1 MALHD
6 ASVLIIAVLGVL
18 TQDVVH
24 GDQRAAHAMFDKS
37 SYSGNGETKYFWRSE
52 AQTALQDS
60 LKNQPVVGVAK
71 NVIIFLGDG
80 MGVSTV
86 TGGRIL
92 KGQLENKT
100 GEETVL
106 SWEKFPNVA
115 LSKTYN
121 QDHQTPDSAGT
132 ATAYLCGVK
141 TNMGTIGV
149 DAQIV
154 RGHCDTTQAAK
165 ITSILDWSL
174 AEGKSVGV
182 VTTTRVTHA
191 TPAGTYANT
200 AERNWEGDSD
210 MTHVTG
216 GCKDIALQLIE
227 ENPDIQ
233 VIMGGGRRF
242 FLPADATDPERGSN
256 TAHGRLDGRNLID
269 EWMNDK
275 KRRHKSYR
283 YVWNETDFNT
293 VDPAQTDFL
302 LGLFESS
309 HMQYDIDRN
318 DPHYEK
324 AGEPHIKDMTEKAIQ
339 ILSKNPKGYFL
350 LVEGGK
356 IDLAHHGSRPV
367 RSLHDVVAMDL
378 AVDKAASI
386 TNNQDTLIVVTAD
399 HSHTFVISGYPQRGN
414 GIFDLMS
421 SRPGY
426 ISLAKDH
433 NPYTTLLYGNGPG
446 AHSTR
451 ADLRNVDT
459 TSKHYTYQSAVP
471 LSAETHGGEDVAIFA
486 RGPMAHLFH
495 GVREQNYIPHV
506 MAYASCVG
514 DYNAHSHCAASATHH
529 STATSNIFG

>member
-92 KGQLENKT
+92 KGQLQNKT

-233 VIMGGGRRF
+233 
-242 FLPADATDPERGSN
+242 
-256 TAHGRLDGRNLID
+256 
-269 EWMNDK
+269 
-275 KRRHKSYR
+275 
-283 YVWNETDFNT
+283 
-293 VDPAQTDFL
+293 
-302 LGLFESS
+302 
-309 HMQYDIDRN
+309 
-318 DPHYEK
+318 
-324 AGEPHIKDMTEKAIQ
+324 
-339 ILSKNPKGYFL
+339 
-350 LVEGGK
+350 
-356 IDLAHHGSRPV
+356 
-367 RSLHDVVAMDL
+367 
-378 AVDKAASI
+378 
-386 TNNQDTLIVVTAD
+386 
-399 HSHTFVISGYPQRGN
+399 FVISGYPQRGN

-486 RGPMAHLFH
+486 RGPMAHLLH

>member
-1 MALHD
+1 MLLLA
-6 ASVLIIAVLGVL
+6 VVGLICLV
-18 TQDVVH
+18 QDVV
-24 GDQRAAHAMFDKS
+24 GGGQRAAHTMFDKAK
-37 SYSGNGETKYFWRSE
+37 YSGNGETRYFWRNE
-52 AQTALQDS
+52 AQNTLQNS
-60 LKNQPVVGVAK
+60 LKNQPIVGVAK
-71 NVIIFLGDG
+71 NVIMFLGDG

-86 TGGRIL
+86 TAGRIL
-92 KGQLENKT
+92 KGQLQNKT

-106 SWEKFPNVA
+106 SWERFPNVA

-141 TNMGTIGV
+141 SNMGTIGV

-174 AEGKSVGV
+174 AQGKSVGV

-191 TPAGTYANT
+191 TPAGTYANV
-200 AERNWEGDSD
+200 ADRNWEGDAE

-216 GCKDIALQLIE
+216 GCKDIARQLVE
-227 ENPDIQ
+227 DNPDIQ

-242 FLPADATDPERGSN
+242 FLPADATDPERGAN
-256 TAHGRLDGRNLID
+256 TAHGRKDGKNLIED
-269 EWMNDK
+269 WMNDK
-275 KRRHKSYR
+275 KRRHKTFR
-283 YVWNETDFNT
+283 YVWNETDFNS

-309 HMQYDIDRN
+309 HMNFEIDRT

-356 IDLAHHGSRPV
+356 IDLAHHGSEPV

-378 AVDKAASI
+378 AVEKANSI
-386 TNNQDTLIVVTAD
+386 TNEKDTLIVVTAD
-399 HSHTFVISGYPQRGN
+399 HSHTFVISGYPVRGN

-426 ISLAKDH
+426 ISLARDH

-446 AHSTR
+446 AHSHR
-451 ADLRNVDT
+451 PDLRHVDT
-459 TSKHYTYQSAVP
+459 TSKHYVYQSAIP
-471 LSAETHGGEDVAIFA
+471 LSTETHGGEDVAIFA
-486 RGPMAHLFH
+486 RGPMAHLLL

-514 DYNAHSHCAASATHH
+514 DYHATSQCAASAGQH

>member
-1 MALHD
+1 MFLQKLT
-6 ASVLIIAVLGVL
+6 VLLCL
-18 TQDVVH
+18 THHVV
-24 GDQRAAHAMFDKS
+24 RAPHVMYDKTK
-37 SYSGNGETKYFWRSE
+37 YSGNGETRYFWRTE
-52 AQTALQDS
+52 AQHTMQES
-60 LKNQPVVGVAK
+60 LKNQPIVGTAK
-71 NVIIFLGDG
+71 NVIMFLGDG

-86 TGGRIL
+86 TGARIL
-92 KGQLENKT
+92 KGQLQNKT

-106 SWEKFPNVA
+106 AWEKFPNVA

-132 ATAYLCGVK
+132 ATAYLSGVK

-174 AEGKSVGV
+174 AEGKSVGF

-200 AERNWEGDSD
+200 ADRNWEGDSS

-216 GCKDIALQLIE
+216 GCKDIALQLVE
-227 ENPDIQ
+227 DNPNIQ

-242 FLPADATDPERGSN
+242 FLPADVMDPERGAN
-256 TAHGRLDGRNLID
+256 TAHGRKDGKNLIE

-275 KRRHKSYR
+275 KRRHRTFK
-283 YVWNETDFNT
+283 YVWNETDFNN
-293 VDPAQTDFL
+293 VDPTNTDFL

-309 HMQYDIDRN
+309 HMNYEVDRM
-318 DPHYEK
+318 DPHYET

-339 ILSKNPKGYFL
+339 ILSKNSKGFFL

-356 IDLAHHGSRPV
+356 VDLAHHGSEAV
-367 RSLHDVVAMDL
+367 KSLNDVVAMEE
-378 AVDKAASI
+378 AVEKAVSV
-386 TNNQDTLIVVTAD
+386 TNEQDTLIVVTAD
-399 HSHTFVISGYPQRGN
+399 HSHTFVISGYPRRGN

-426 ISLAKDH
+426 ISLARDH

-446 AHSTR
+446 AHSQR
-451 ADLRNVDT
+451 QDLRHVDT
-459 TSKHYTYQSAVP
+459 TDKQYVYQSAVP
-471 LSAETHGGEDVAIFA
+471 LSLETHGGEDVAIYA
-486 RGPMAHLFH
+486 RGPMSHLLH
-495 GVREQNYIPHV
+495 GVHEQNYIAHV

-514 DYNAHSHCAASATHH
+514 DYNAPAHCASSAAKH
-529 STATSNIFG
+529 STATTNIFGRK